1 MELGALTYNL
11 NMQHEARDVRL
22 GARGDGDSRSRNERR
37 NSCTVDILYACP
49 TIPFV
54 DVTSAAQMANKK
66 KANTNFTHN
75 SIKTTVKKIADVNR
89 ATN

>member
-11 NMQHEARDVRL
+11 NMQNEARDVRL
-22 GARGDGDSRSRNERR
+22 GARGDGDSRSRNERH

-54 DVTSAAQMANKK
+54 DVTSAAQMAKK
-66 KANTNFTHN
+66 KGKYKLHTQQHQDYC
-75 SIKTTVKKIADVNR
+75 KKDR
-89 ATN
+89 

>member
-11 NMQHEARDVRL
+11 NMQNEARDVRL
-22 GARGDGDSRSRNERR
+22 GARGDGDSRSRNERH
-37 NSCTVDILYACP
+37 NSCTVDIWYACP

-54 DVTSAAQMANKK
+54 DVTSAAQMAN
-66 KANTNFTHN
+66 TNLTHN
-75 SIKTTVKKIADVNR
+75 SIKTTVKKFADVNR